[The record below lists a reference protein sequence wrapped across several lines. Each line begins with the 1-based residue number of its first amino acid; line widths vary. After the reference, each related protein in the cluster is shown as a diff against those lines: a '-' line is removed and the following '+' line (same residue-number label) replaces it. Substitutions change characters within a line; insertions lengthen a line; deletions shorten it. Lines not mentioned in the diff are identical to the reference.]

1 MPRNT
6 RGETTLQTVLSAR
19 ALRRQMTPTEKILWE
34 ALRNGRL
41 DGIKFRRQHPYGPFV
56 LDFFCVEH
64 QLVIEVDGS
73 VHQQAEQRSRDVAR
87 DEYLEQHGLRVL
99 RVRAEE
105 VEQDLP
111 GVLNRIREACLTPPP
126 DPLPSPDLRS
136 GEGRGC
142 RRRRRGWGEALLALS
157 LALGLLFA
165 LSALAAPEEG
175 SARAPAAGQAAS
187 APGDTHTIYQIQYT
201 TNPGSDN
208 TYPSPVAGQVVTT
221 SGTVCAILPQ
231 GYILAEDA
239 GPWRAIY
246 VYVAGGEKPPLGREV
261 QISSAV
267 VEYHGLT
274 EFSRPTKVWIRGEG
288 APVCTPTV
296 VTAAEVP
303 YTATNPLNSEA
314 HESVIVEYRN
324 ITITTLL
331 SYRARFTDASGGI
344 GTINLDSSYCY
355 VPTGL
360 AAGQRYEYVRGPLYY
375 TFGEYRV
382 CLTGP
387 DDIRPLDLTPPT
399 VTATDPAA
407 GATGVN
413 PHRPI
418 RAAFSEPVSP
428 TTVTT
433 ASFRVQGPSGL
444 VTGTVTYDP
453 ATSQATFTPEGP
465 LAPGALHT
473 ATLTADIRDRVG
485 NPLVPYT
492 WTFTTGPLDTVPPTV
507 TARYPASGA
516 TDVPLNA
523 DVVITFS
530 EELKPDTVV
539 AAHFTLTSPYG
550 AVPWE
555 NLTYNPAA
563 YRVTLNP
570 RGLLL
575 PTARYTLTIGAGLTD
590 WAGNPIAEADR
601 TWAFTTQAEPPMF
614 VYHGDLHNHTSYSDG
629 SLTPY
634 DAFTRAVAAG
644 LDFLAVTDHSYA
656 IDDTEWADTLAQAN
670 AFTQDGVFVALRG
683 FEYTQGAEGHINVYN
698 SVRHATRSRIEG
710 CTYCDYTPNLEAGV
724 TVEGFYRWLAVTGTQ
739 AVDDAGVVMQFNHP
753 GWINFNDWAYHPE
766 VEDLA
771 ELEEVGNGWGAS
783 YVFSWDEWVRSLDY
797 GWKVGATNNS
807 DNHTAE
813 WGTITDHRTGV
824 MMPALT
830 RRDLLDALRA
840 RRTFATEDKNAA
852 LYFKAN
858 GYWMGSE
865 IPNTGEILFEVHGD
879 DPDGERTVRVEL
891 VTAQGRVV
899 TYTQPNA
906 ASYTWTFS
914 LDITPGVHYYFVQAT
929 QADGDR
935 LVASPVWTMGDEDLR
950 ITDLTVQP
958 AIPTIYNPSLFT
970 ARVTNRGPET
980 RTLTVTFTANGAPIG
995 QVPVTVP
1002 ACVSGPCPDAYAQVT
1017 YQAGTA
1023 GPLTVTAALVG
1034 APATDNPNDNARSLS
1049 LTVTDEKV
1057 PLILIDVGHNNIGVD
1072 PRGSRAFVNDLVA
1085 HGYNVLF
1092 NLDEL
1097 TATDLNTEVVKLLII
1112 NAYGPEQLTD
1122 AEIQAIADFVAAGG
1136 NLWLNGMSDYTG
1148 KVWWA
1153 YSVADR
1159 MNDLIAAIEARAG
1172 VTVPVRFN
1180 DDEVM
1185 DGNDNNGYPWGIQWH
1200 VFPVS
1205 PTTGVGMNVLRI
1217 QSWSVCS
1224 LVDRNRQ
1231 ALTAEDLGAN
1241 GHLFVIGDLD
1251 EGSSP
1256 YGNQIYPN
1264 RTHNSDED
1272 KEGDAYIYGP
1282 TELVPAAA
1290 GYDLPGPAGRLFFYG
1305 DSNDPFNIFAYAA
1318 GDGRQNELFNLEVV
1332 MWLLGEPL
1340 QKKTIAQ
1347 ARYDPEEDDTPVN
1360 LHKLVWVEG
1369 FVTASYGEF
1378 FDVLYVQDDTG
1389 GITVFAPA
1397 GTASA
1402 AVEAMPVRGDCVR
1415 VVGTVDVYQGD
1426 TEIQFFESEQVQVLT
1441 RTCVPSP
1448 TLAVTGSIPL
1458 PLRTV
1463 SATLE
1468 AYEGWLAVVSGTVT
1482 AVSAD
1487 RSTLWVDDGS
1497 GPVRAFL
1504 DGYNGTWEGIQ
1515 VLDRVAVAGL
1525 VSEDYDGPRLR
1536 VRNYRMHP
1544 ARPDDLIFLGFNLTL
1559 TKTVEPVFEVPLDS
1573 VVTYTIVLSNESV
1586 RNALGILLTD
1596 ALPAEVA
1603 FGGWVQQPTDAV
1615 YDSGVITWTGDLAGG
1630 GQVTLAFT
1638 ATLNTDY
1645 SLYGQT
1651 VTNTARY
1658 ASDNAGSGSAQA
1670 TFTTAR
1676 RYWIYLPLVMRNGRP

>member
-1 MPRNT
+1 MSRNT

-19 ALRRQMTPTEKILWE
+19 ALRRQMTPTEKTLWN

-73 VHQQAEQRSRDVAR
+73 VHQQAEQRSRDTAR

-105 VEQDLP
+105 VERDLP
-111 GVLNRIREACLTPPP
+111 GVLSRIREACLTPPP

-136 GEGRGC
+136 GEGRGW
-142 RRRRRGWGEALLALS
+142 RRSRRGRGEAQGRGEALLALS
-157 LALGLLFA
+157 LALGLIFA
-165 LSALAAPEEG
+165 LSALAAPEEEG
-175 SARAPAAGQAAS
+175 ARSPAAGPAAS

-201 TNPGSDN
+201 TNPGSGN

-221 SGTVCAILPQ
+221 SGTVCAVYKR
-231 GYILAEDA
+231 GYVINEDT
-239 GPWRAIY
+239 GPWHGVY
-246 VYVAGGEKPPLGREV
+246 VYVGPSGAKPAQGTLV
-261 QISSAV
+261 QVTGAIT
-267 VEYHGLT
+267 EYQGMT
-274 EFSRPTKVWIRGEG
+274 EFSYPTRVRQMGEG
-288 APVCTPTV
+288 PNVCTPTV
-296 VTAAEVP
+296 IAAAAVP
-303 YTATNPLNSEA
+303 YNNPALAEPY
-314 HESVIVEYRN
+314 EGTIVEYRN
-324 ITITTLL
+324 ITITSIGTYSAL
-331 SYRARFTDASGGI
+331 FVDGSGGTGAI
-344 GTINLDSSYCY
+344 FRGSSDVY
-355 VPTGL
+355 VPDL
-360 AAGQRYEYVRGPLYY
+360 SVGQRYEYVRGVLLPYY
-375 TFGEYRV
+375 ASEYRV
-382 CLTGP
+382 WLASP

-399 VTATDPAA
+399 VTATDPLS
-407 GATGVN
+407 GATSVN

-418 RAAFSEPVSP
+418 RATFSEPVSP

-433 ASFRVQGPSGL
+433 ASFRVQGPSGP
-444 VTGTVTYDP
+444 VTGTVAYDP

-465 LAPGALHT
+465 LAPNALHT

-492 WTFTTGPLDTVPPTV
+492 WTFTTGPLDTDPPTV
-507 TARYPASGA
+507 VGRTPAPEA

-539 AAHFTLTSPYG
+539 AANFTLTGPYG

-555 NLTYNPAA
+555 NVTCDPAA

-575 PTARYTLTIGAGLTD
+575 PTARYTLTIGTGLTD
-590 WAGNPIAEADR
+590 WAGNPVAEADR
-601 TWAFTTQAEPPMF
+601 TWAFTTQAEPPMH

-656 IDDTEWADTLAQAN
+656 IDDAEWADTLTRAN
-670 AFTQDGVFVALRG
+670 AFTRDGAFVALRG

-698 SVRHATRSRIEG
+698 TVRHATRSQVAG
-710 CTYCDYTPNLEAGV
+710 CNYCDYTPNLEPGV

-807 DNHTAE
+807 DNHTPD

-824 MMPALT
+824 VMPALT
-830 RRDLLDALRA
+830 KRDLLDALRA

-852 LYFKAN
+852 LYFRAN

-879 DPDGERTVRVEL
+879 DPDGEPTARVEL

-899 TYTQPNA
+899 TYTQPGA

-914 LDITPGVHYYFVQAT
+914 LDISPGVHYYFVQAT

-935 LVASPVWTMGDEDLR
+935 LVASPVWTLGDEDLR

-980 RTLTVTFTANGAPIG
+980 RTVTVTFTANGTPIG
-995 QVPVTVP
+995 EIPVTVP
-1002 ACVSGPCPDAYAQVT
+1002 ACSRGPCPDAYAQVT
-1017 YQAGTA
+1017 YQAGAA

-1034 APATDNPNDNARSLS
+1034 APAADNPDDNARSLS

-1057 PLILIDVGHNNIGVD
+1057 PLVLIDAGHNNIGVD

-1097 TATDLNTEVVKLLII
+1097 TATDLNTEVVKLLIL
-1112 NAYGPEQLTD
+1112 NAYGPNPLTVT
-1122 AEIQAIADFVAAGG
+1122 ETQAIADFVAAGG

-1180 DDEVM
+1180 DDEVL

-1200 VFPVS
+1200 IFPVS

-1217 QSWSVCS
+1217 QSWSVAS

-1251 EGSSP
+1251 SGSGT
-1256 YGNQIYPN
+1256 YGYPN
-1264 RTHNSDED
+1264 RTHNTDAD
-1272 KEGDAYIYGP
+1272 GEGDAYIYGP
-1282 TELVPAAA
+1282 TERVPAAA

-1318 GDGRQNELFNLEVV
+1318 GDGRQNELFNLETV

-1397 GTASA
+1397 GTASG

-1441 RTCVPSP
+1441 PTCVPSP
-1448 TLAVTGSIPL
+1448 TLAVTGSVPL

-1487 RSTLWVDDGS
+1487 RSGLWVDDGS

-1515 VLDRVAVAGL
+1515 VLDRVIVAGL

-1544 ARPDDLIFLGFNLTL
+1544 DRPDDL
-1559 TKTVEPVFEVPLDS
+1559 V
-1573 VVTYTIVLSNESV
+1573 VLS
-1586 RNALGILLTD
+1586 R
-1596 ALPAEVA
+1596 
-1603 FGGWVQQPTDAV
+1603 
-1615 YDSGVITWTGDLAGG
+1615 
-1630 GQVTLAFT
+1630 
-1638 ATLNTDY
+1638 
-1645 SLYGQT
+1645 
-1651 VTNTARY
+1651 
-1658 ASDNAGSGSAQA
+1658 
-1670 TFTTAR
+1670 AR
-1676 RYWIYLPLVMRNGRP
+1676 RVYLPLVLRAAQP